1 METIKDNPIDIPER
15 DIDPKNDEVVPLD
28 DTLKET
34 RDKNRSRITK
44 NHPILNV
51 ISNINERVVTRRQSK
66 LNEMGLVCYTLQL
79 EPKNVKE
86 ALGNESWTTAFQEEL
101 NQFTRNDVWY
111 LVPWPKDKNVI
122 GTKWIFK
129 NKQDENRIIV
139 RNKARLVA

>member
-66 LNEMGLVCYTLQL
+66 LNEMGLVRYTSQL
-79 EPKNVKE
+79 EP
-86 ALGNESWTTAFQEEL
+86 
-101 NQFTRNDVWY
+101 
-111 LVPWPKDKNVI
+111 
-122 GTKWIFK
+122 
-129 NKQDENRIIV
+129 
-139 RNKARLVA
+139 